1 MLNGSTNVALR
12 WNYTVGT
19 GEIVIIKT
27 WALDGTQIAISGAI
41 TIIND
46 DRFDV
51 NKSEVATLMIKN
63 VSELEDA
70 TIQFGVQTNL
80 GIWKYNI
87 RLEITGE
94 RQSKLIK

>member
-1 MLNGSTNVALR
+1 MALR
-12 WNYTVGT
+12 WNYTLGT
-19 GEIVIIKT
+19 GEVVITKT
-27 WALDGTQIAISGAI
+27 WALDGTQIAIVGGI
-41 TIIND
+41 TLIND

-70 TIQFGVQTNL
+70 TIQCVVQTNV
-80 GIWKYNI
+80 GNWRYNI

-94 RQSKLIK
+94 KSCKSDN